1 MPETKDTATSQRIC
15 LGVITGAHGLRGEVR
30 VRTFGDGSA
39 LDAYGPVSDAAGS
52 RTFEILGLRPTK
64 NGVLARFEGVG
75 DRTQAE
81 NLKGTELYVERRALP
96 DPGPDEFYHADLIGL
111 AARSVDG
118 KALGEVIAVH
128 DFGAGDL
135 LEIAAPDA
143 ASGDT
148 IMLPFT
154 REAAPEIDLTRGVVV
169 LDIPQASAEP
179 HDSAEPP
186 AENGR

>member
-128 DFGAGDL
+128 DFGAGDMI
-135 LEIAAPDA
+135 EIERADGGVVILA
-143 ASGDT
+143 
-148 IMLPFT
+148 FT
-154 REAAPEIDLTRGVVV
+154 RAVVPEIDLAAGRIVV
-169 LDIPQASAEP
+169 D
-179 HDSAEPP
+179 PP
-186 AENGR
+186 REIDARPETAR